1 MDFCL
6 LPKIFVEIL
15 VRKNSE
21 ENIEEDKEIHRKRYI
36 SQEQRQKIID
46 DVRLI

>member
-6 LPKIFVEIL
+6 LPKVWVEIL
-15 VRKNSE
+15 VRKYSE
-21 ENIEEDKEIHRKRYI
+21 KSIEEDKQIHRERYI

>member
-15 VRKNSE
+15 VRKYSE